1 MRWILAVV
9 VLLDLGVAAAVQA
22 VTAPLAAPG
31 SQARSFT
38 LYVREGWVPLPD
50 GGQVYVWG
58 FTDDPHGPPQVPGP
72 PIVVNEG
79 DTVEVT
85 LVNDRDPTASE
96 RLPVGE
102 GHTIHLHGLD
112 VPTEH
117 DGVPETHA
125 AGLVRQGSR
134 YTYRFVASHAGTYW
148 YHCHQNNVEH
158 QQMGMYGPV
167 IVRAAGGARTAY
179 TGGPAF
185 DREQTLVLAEM
196 GLAGHEQARLA
207 AKAGGEPYNWLGYA
221 PDVAFTN
228 AQAHGRDG
236 DVWAGG
242 AGRPGERVLV
252 RAINAG
258 YVVHHLHAHGQPV
271 QVVASDGRPWPQG
284 PTTDSVWL
292 GPGERYD
299 LLVTA
304 DASGRVALHDHLAEV
319 APPPRASAPA
329 AAAAPTGRTRQY
341 ILYVR
346 ETVQTMPD
354 GVEVYSYGFTDD
366 PAGPGQ
372 VPGPALQAAEG
383 DAVEVTL
390 VNDRDP
396 TGRGHALAVP
406 ALSVPVDGPRR
417 VAPGESGTYRFL
429 AGRAG
434 SYLYG
439 SPDAGDRQMGLYGAL
454 VVTPADGARRV
465 FGDGPSFD
473 EQYTMVLSEVD
484 APGHA
489 ATRAALRGGG
499 APYDWAASAPNYFLI
514 NGRAYPDTERDPASM
529 VHAQPGARVLLRAV
543 NAGQRPHAMH
553 LHGYHFHVVDVDG
566 RPLPGWPA
574 KDVVLIWPGE
584 SANLLFVA
592 DQPGR
597 YPFHDHFE
605 VANTN
610 DGVWLGGMHTMVAT
624 GVEHAMAAPPA
635 SALAP
640 PAATAP
646 TSATTPTAAVASG
659 AAAADAA
666 LTMFIRDNYY
676 TPAQLTVPAGSTVV
690 WRHEGQVE
698 HTVSSLL
705 GYFDSG
711 PLTNGAVFTHTFTTP
726 GRYDF
731 FCRFHITNRGTIV
744 VE

>member
-1 MRWILAVV
+1 MRWTLAVV
-9 VLLDLGVAAAVQA
+9 VVVSLVVAAAAQA
-22 VTAPLAAPG
+22 ATAPLRGPSAQG
-31 SQARSFT
+31 RSFT

-50 GGQVYVWG
+50 GSQVYVWG
-58 FTDDPHGPPQVPGP
+58 FTDDPNGPPQVPGP

-85 LVNDRDPTASE
+85 LVNDRDPTASD
-96 RLPVGE
+96 RLPTGE

-112 VPTEH
+112 VPTEF

-125 AGLVRQGSR
+125 DGLVRQGSR

-167 IVRAAGGARTAY
+167 IVRAAGGAKTAY

-196 GLAGHEQARLA
+196 GVAGHEQARRS
-207 AKAGGEPYNWLGYA
+207 AKDGALPYNWLRYT
-221 PDVAFTN
+221 PDFVFTN
-228 AQAHGRDG
+228 DQPQDGRG
-236 DVWAGG
+236 DVWAN
-242 AGRPGERVLV
+242 AAARPGERVLV

-258 YVVHHLHAHGQPV
+258 YVIHQLHAHGQPF

-284 PTTDSVWL
+284 PTTDSVWV

-304 DASGRVALHDHLAEV
+304 DASGRVALHDHVAE
-319 APPPRASAPA
+319 AAAPPRAPAP
-329 AAAAPTGRTRQY
+329 AAAAPTGTTRQY
-341 ILYVR
+341 TLYVR
-346 ETVQTMPD
+346 ETLQTMPD
-354 GVEVYSYGFTDD
+354 GAEIYGYGFTDD
-366 PAGPGQ
+366 PDGPAQ
-372 VPGPALQAAEG
+372 VPGPVLQVAEG
-383 DAVEVTL
+383 DTVEVTL

-396 TGRGHALAVP
+396 TGQGHALALP
-406 ALSVPVDGPRR
+406 GLGMPVEGPDR
-417 VAPGESGTYRFL
+417 VAPGQSGVYRFL

-434 SYLYG
+434 SYLYA
-439 SPDAGDRQMGLYGAL
+439 SPDDGHRQMGLYGAL
-454 VVTPADGARRV
+454 VVTPTDGARRV
-465 FGDGPSFD
+465 YGDGPSFD

-489 ATRAALRGGG
+489 ATRRALHGNG
-499 APYDWAASAPNYFLI
+499 APYDWAASTPNYFLI
-514 NGRAYPDTERDPASM
+514 NGRAYPDTERDLGSM
-529 VHAQPGARVLLRAV
+529 VHAEPGTRVLVRAV

-566 RPLPGWPA
+566 RPQPGWPA
-574 KDVVLIWPGE
+574 KDTVLIWPGE

-597 YPFHDHFE
+597 FPFHDHFE
-605 VANTN
+605 TANTN

-624 GVEHAMAAPPA
+624 GVEHAT
-635 SALAP
+635 
-640 PAATAP
+640 TAP
-646 TSATTPTAAVASG
+646 TAGAPALAGAAASSAVEDAAAIAVPEG
-659 AAAADAA
+659 AAADAA
-666 LTMFIRDNYY
+666 GPTVFVRDNFYA
-676 TPAQLTVPAGSTVV
+676 PNQLTVPAGTTVR
-690 WRHEGQVE
+690 WQHEGQVE

-711 PLTNGAVFTHTFTTP
+711 PLTNGNTFTYTFATP
-726 GRYDF
+726 GRYDY
-731 FCRFHITNRGTIV
+731 FCRFHLTNRGTIV
-744 VE
+744 VQ